1 MSTAPAEAV
10 TVGTT
15 PPGQLTG
22 IDALPAL
29 FLKSSM
35 STVLAVDPCKI
46 LIVNDVA
53 MSATKLDILNSTMF
67 SVVVNSNV

>member
-1 MSTAPAEAV
+1 MSTAFAALV
-10 TVGTT
+10 TVGTM

-35 STVLAVDPCKI
+35 STVLAVDHCKI
-46 LIVNDVA
+46 LMVNDVA
-53 MSATKLDILNSTMF
+53 ISATKLDILNSTMF

>member
-22 IDALPAL
+22 IDTLPAL

-35 STVLAVDPCKI
+35 STVLAVDPCRI

-53 MSATKLDILNSTMF
+53 R
-67 SVVVNSNV
+67 